1 MEPGQ
6 HISLT
11 LFSDPMMGLAYEC
24 EPTLDRLAAHYGTAL
39 ELRHAMVVLVRDV
52 ADFMTMEERTL
63 SPAEGL
69 AHYNARLA
77 QIYLDEEAIGG
88 LPMNMEGFRLF
99 DVNHRTSEPL
109 CLAFEA
115 ARIASPGRAEAYLR
129 AMRRATIVEGR
140 QTTRDDVLRE
150 VALETGIDLQAFDR
164 ALFDGSAAAALRSDM
179 EIASGAG
186 VSNLPA
192 LLLHAGSAVVLNSPL
207 VGYHQLRRTIDAMT
221 DQ

>member
-24 EPTLDRLAAHYGTAL
+24 EPTLDRFAAHYGGAL
-39 ELRHAMVVLVRDV
+39 EQRHAMVVLVRDV
-52 ADFMTMEERTL
+52 ADFMTGEERAL
-63 SPAEGL
+63 PPVEGL
-69 AHYNARLA
+69 ARYNARLA
-77 QIYLDEEAIGG
+77 QIHLDEETIGG
-88 LPMNMEGFRLF
+88 LPMNMEDFCLF
-99 DVNHRTSEPL
+99 DTNHRTSEPL

-129 AMRRATIVEGR
+129 VVRRATIVEGC

-150 VALETGIDLQAFDR
+150 VARKTGIDLEAFDR
-164 ALFDGSAAAALRSDM
+164 ALVGGSAAAALRSDM
-179 EIASGAG
+179 ETATRVG
-186 VSNLPA
+186 VSSLPA
-192 LLLHAGSAVVLNSPL
+192 LLLHAGNAVVLTSPL
-207 VGYHQLRRTIDAMT
+207 VGYRQLRRTIDAMA